1 MMTPNRS
8 GLTSVILP
16 TYNRAT
22 FLADAVA
29 SIRAQTYNQWELIV
43 VDDGSTDNT
52 AALIQELCRE
62 FVDRVQYVRQN
73 NQGAYRARN
82 AGLRFARG
90 EYVAF
95 FDSDDLWLPHHLER
109 CALALAEHRDVD
121 WVYGACRMMNFRT
134 GGVIASSTFYEDG
147 HPRPFVQLH
156 ADRRGSLAVIDDR
169 HMVTCAILKGLYCGL
184 QNSVIRKAVFDRE
197 LFAVDFHNESEDQ
210 VYAIRAALAGHRFGY
225 FNDVH
230 VVYRVHDANSSA
242 SAMGQANEK
251 RLKISLD
258 LARGYEALLT
268 GGRLRAAEARAVR
281 KRLNREYFWHAGYV
295 LLWQQGRKREALDMF
310 GRALRIWPW
319 SAACWKTYLISLAR
333 ANFR

>member
-1 MMTPNRS
+1 
-8 GLTSVILP
+8 
-16 TYNRAT
+16 
-22 FLADAVA
+22 
-29 SIRAQTYNQWELIV
+29 
-43 VDDGSTDNT
+43 
-52 AALIQELCRE
+52 
-62 FVDRVQYVRQN
+62 
-73 NQGAYRARN
+73 
-82 AGLRFARG
+82 
-90 EYVAF
+90 
-95 FDSDDLWLPHHLER
+95 
-109 CALALAEHRDVD
+109 
-121 WVYGACRMMNFRT
+121 
-134 GGVIASSTFYEDG
+134 
-147 HPRPFVQLH
+147 
-156 ADRRGSLAVIDDR
+156 
-169 HMVTCAILKGLYCGL
+169 LYCGL
-184 QNSVIRKAVFDRE
+184 QNSVIRKTVFDRE